1 MHKIYKYWI
10 MILNIT
16 IENYR
21 SFKSETTF
29 SLVSESS
36 KSKDQNIFIQ
46 TLPNEDQVK
55 LLNTALIYGANASGK
70 TNLLRCVFEIVKFI
84 SDSNIKVG
92 DDIDAYDPFILSK
105 TISAKPV
112 TFKIEFV
119 GKDNVKYF
127 YELAFDQKNVTK
139 EELTYYP
146 NGKPKLLFER
156 IIEKEGESKIHVA
169 KLGTDLKKKEI
180 EVFNNQTILSKFGTD
195 SPDRIVSEV
204 FIYLNS
210 IEVINAC
217 NTRKV
222 SALRNEVAE
231 VLLKNDP
238 FKKKMDELITFSDTG
253 LKGVNIKETDPN
265 TLKFPE
271 NIPDQLKTKLITD
284 YKFVITGIHPIISDN
299 EEIIEYKYLPIE
311 QESHGTKTLF
321 SLGGKILNAI
331 ETGSVIFI
339 DELETGL
346 HSYLAKLLVCL
357 FQNKRI
363 NSKNAQL
370 VFTTHDTTLLDRTL
384 FRKDQVW
391 FVEKNVHGE
400 SDLYSLQDFNDVRED
415 TPFDKWYLAGK
426 FGGIPNIKSIEE
438 LFPELNEEK

>member
-1 MHKIYKYWI
+1 

-29 SLVSESS
+29 TLVAEPS

-46 TLPNEDQVK
+46 NLPNEDQIK

-70 TNLLRCVFEIVKFI
+70 TNLLRCIFEIVKFI
-84 SDSNIKVG
+84 SNTNIKVG
-92 DDIDAYDPFILSK
+92 EGIEAYDPFVLSK
-105 TISAKPV
+105 ALPDKPV
-112 TFKIEFV
+112 VFKIEFI
-119 GKDNVKYF
+119 GRDHIKYL
-127 YELAFDQKNVTK
+127 YELSFNEKYVNK
-139 EELTYYP
+139 EVLTYYP
-146 NGKPKLLFER
+146 YGKPRVLFER
-156 IIEKEGESKIHVA
+156 ILDSENGNKIHIGR
-169 KLGTDLKKKEI
+169 LGSDLKKKEI

-195 SPDRIVSEV
+195 SPDKIVSEV
-204 FIYLNS
+204 FIYLNN

-238 FKKKMDELITFSDTG
+238 FKKKMDELIAFADTG
-253 LKGVNIKETDPN
+253 LSGVQIKENDPN

-271 NIPDQLKTKLITD
+271 NIPEQLKNTLLND
-284 YKFVITGIHPIISDN
+284 YKYVISGIHPILGET
-299 EEIIEYKYLPIE
+299 EEIIDFKNLPIE

-363 NSKNAQL
+363 NPNNAQL
-370 VFTTHDTTLLDRTL
+370 IFTTHDTNLLDRTL
-384 FRKDQVW
+384 FRKDQIW
-391 FVEKNVHGE
+391 FVEKSKKGE
-400 SDLYSLQDFNDVRED
+400 SVLYSLQDFNDVRED

-426 FGGIPNIKSIEE
+426 FGGIPNIKSLEE